1 MVSTAGQFTE
11 SRTEEVFRD
20 EASSINSAIFEIL
33 PENIPNTIITKS
45 PEERFRLGYWSVI
58 ALVVNRVI
66 GTGIF
71 NSPATVIRGTGS
83 VGITLLFWL
92 AGAIYTVAGAYLN
105 IEFGLSTPRHKFEG
119 VEQGIPRSGGT
130 LNYLQYVFTW
140 PAYRQR
146 TVLLVTCVFAAAY
159 IVLGNMAGNCLIFG
173 IRTLEAANVEVTN
186 SAVRGLAV
194 AAATFAC
201 LIHALSR
208 RGGIWLGNIFAVIK
222 VMMLL
227 LIIITG
233 ICAWAGAFDTRS
245 YAVDNMAV
253 DNAFKNPASEAYG
266 YTKAFLAVIFAWSGF
281 DQPNYVLGEIRRPR
295 KTMPV
300 GTWIGVAIICCLYLL
315 VNVAY
320 MVVVPAI
327 EQANPQANVALLFF
341 QMTFGAISDDKK
353 LPGRVLAAFMAV
365 SSFGNIVVMTF
376 TAARVKQEIAKEGIL
391 PWAKFFGQ
399 TKNLSFGR
407 FLTWIQNDK
416 HSFINRKFHW
426 LLSKAWLDPR
436 EHSQE
441 TPFGALFLHWSFTII
456 MILAT
461 IKLHPTDAYGFLVDV
476 YSYTIVAVFGFAIS
490 VGMLKLRFSARAR
503 WRQKSE
509 FNPFISITAA
519 FLFGIGSAYPII
531 ASWVPPTGKFARAK
545 KVVVDWYTT
554 PTVAWA
560 ILGFGMIWYIGFNLY
575 AMRRARKDGVEFQV
589 QKVPEFDRDPQP
601 NGPPIQVH
609 EKVYLAWV
617 GQEFSHMPEMEEER
631 SMSRESF

>member
-1 MVSTAGQFTE
+1 MLDDE
-11 SRTEEVFRD
+11 SHFF
-20 EASSINSAIFEIL
+20 ANL
-33 PENIPNTIITKS
+33 
-45 PEERFRLGYWSVI
+45 SV
-58 ALVVNRVI
+58 
-66 GTGIF
+66 
-71 NSPATVIRGTGS
+71 
-83 VGITLLFWL
+83 
-92 AGAIYTVAGAYLN
+92 
-105 IEFGLSTPRHKFEG
+105 
-119 VEQGIPRSGGT
+119 
-130 LNYLQYVFTW
+130 
-140 PAYRQR
+140 
-146 TVLLVTCVFAAAY
+146 
-159 IVLGNMAGNCLIFG
+159 
-173 IRTLEAANVEVTN
+173 
-186 SAVRGLAV
+186 
-194 AAATFAC
+194 
-201 LIHALSR
+201 
-208 RGGIWLGNIFAVIK
+208 
-222 VMMLL
+222 
-227 LIIITG
+227 
-233 ICAWAGAFDTRS
+233 
-245 YAVDNMAV
+245 
-253 DNAFKNPASEAYG
+253 
-266 YTKAFLAVIFAWSGF
+266 
-281 DQPNYVLGEIRRPR
+281 
-295 KTMPV
+295 
-300 GTWIGVAIICCLYLL
+300 
-315 VNVAY
+315 
-320 MVVVPAI
+320 
-327 EQANPQANVALLFF
+327 
-341 QMTFGAISDDKK
+341 
-353 LPGRVLAAFMAV
+353 
-365 SSFGNIVVMTF
+365 
-376 TAARVKQEIAKEGIL
+376 VKQEIAKEGIL

-436 EHSQE
+436 EHSRE